1 MNSAMK
7 KRRLITIVA
16 MVLASV
22 PAVAGEERDTLGVG
36 TQVTFVRNDGQWDA
50 RVRYA
55 AQLHD
60 AALFLEDDGVTVAVR
75 EHIVHP
81 PAPLKGGGGK
91 GGEQQRQ
98 CKMHAYKMRFAG
110 GNCVPMGEGQQEGYS
125 NYFIGDEGR
134 WRSRVPSFA
143 AVRYRD
149 LYPGIDL
156 ELYTASA
163 ALKYNLIV
171 HPGADPSA
179 IAIEYIGTEGVSI
192 TKEGDLRI
200 GTTVRDIIEMQP
212 YVYQGNNEIKSR
224 WRVSREGDV
233 YSVSIELGDYD
244 QGRDLV
250 IDPVVRLRFSTY
262 TGSTADNWGT
272 TGTYD
277 SHKNTYTAGIVFNI
291 GYPVTTGAYDATF
304 NGTGNMADIGI
315 FKLDSTGQQRL
326 YATYLGG
333 TQADMPHSLY
343 VNALD
348 ELVVLGTTGSGDF
361 PTSSDAY
368 SRNHSGGSDINY
380 ENAQE
385 ISFPNG
391 SDLFVSCFSADGTRL
406 EASTLIGGTGNDGL
420 NYKRHYNND
429 YRTIMMGN
437 DSLYYNYGDGARG
450 ELITDPFGNVY
461 VGTTTASY
469 DFPTTAGATQRV
481 HSLGQD
487 AVVFKMDH
495 NLHTLLWSTYLG
507 GTGDDAAY
515 SIDLDE
521 EMNPLVCGGTN
532 SRNFPVTSGVL
543 QPIYGG
549 GTADGFVT
557 KLSGTDGSL
566 KASTYVGSDAY
577 DQIYFVRVGK
587 HDETFLFG
595 QTKAGGSTMIENA
608 GYSVPG
614 SGMLLQ
620 RVSGDLTERRWS
632 TVFGT
637 PGRVNLSP
645 TAFAADICNRVYAA
659 GWGRDFVGHNGI
671 QWYTA
676 GTMWMETTPD
686 AYCDST
692 DGQDF
697 YIISISDDASS
708 MDYASFIGEYHT
720 SGDSHYHGTDH
731 VDGGTSRFDRLAT
744 LYQSVCAS
752 CGGSQGFPTTAGAWC
767 DSNRSANCNNVV
779 FRFNVTDDFPV
790 AEFIPPQAGCAPYS
804 VNFHSTGRGA
814 LQWDFGDGSTSTA
827 TNPTHTYTTAGS
839 YTVSLVAT
847 LPGGCAESDTQSHTV
862 LVLAP
867 GEGIMHPFIDACNGE
882 SVTIGLPPTPG
893 ATYTWLS
900 SGIDNPGVSNPSVSG
915 SGTYVL
921 RTEAA
926 GCAQTDTFRVST
938 IKLISGDSIE
948 SISCR
953 DSADGRFT
961 VMLNQGV
968 SIDSLTYTS
977 VPTLT
982 ISTTDT
988 TIIFNNIAPEVEYNI
1003 SVSGYGCEYNKTV
1016 RLVNKAVPPHTKQ
1029 LSAPLCN
1036 DSCLGSIYIR
1046 CLNDTIPETQIID
1059 TLLTDLCPG
1068 TYVTTLI
1075 TYDGCPVTDTSVI
1088 VRNHALDSL
1097 RVWADDT
1104 VIWDGE
1110 STTLHAST
1118 PTNQTVTYLWSPAGT
1133 LDRPYIADPVATPT
1147 DSINIYTLTATSGGC
1162 SRTETVSVRCREV
1175 ICGAPLFIIP
1185 NAFTP
1190 NADGINDAVCFNT
1203 VQLSEFSITIFNRW
1217 GEAVYRSDDPTR
1229 CWDGTYRGT
1238 PCPAGVYTYTC
1249 HITCFGDHTNDFKG
1263 DITLIR

>member
-1 MNSAMK
+1 MESGKWKNSVV
-7 KRRLITIVA
+7 TILVVLLTWMPVA
-16 MVLASV
+16 AR
-22 PAVAGEERDTLGVG
+22 EERDTLGVG
-36 TQVTFVRNDGQWDA
+36 TQVSFVRNDGQWDA

-60 AALFLEDDGVTVAVR
+60 AALFLEDDGLTVALSQPVP
-75 EHIVHP
+75 H
-81 PAPLKGGGGK
+81 PAPGDGK
-91 GGEQQRQ
+91 RA
-98 CKMHAYKMRFAG
+98 KMHAYKMRFVG
-110 GNCVPMGEGQQEGYS
+110 GGAQPLGEAMQEGYS
-125 NYFIGDEGR
+125 NYFIGADAAR
-134 WRSRVPSFA
+134 WRTRVPSFA

-156 ELYTASA
+156 ELYTASE

-171 HPGADPSA
+171 HAGADPSA
-179 IAIEYIGTEGVSI
+179 IEIEYLGTDGVSI

-200 GTTVRDIIEMQP
+200 RTSVRDIIELRP
-212 YVYQGNNEIKSR
+212 YVYQSGKWKVESGERKEEIKSR
-224 WRVSREGDV
+224 WRVSRRGDV
-233 YSVSIELGDYD
+233 YSISIELGEYD
-244 QGRDLV
+244 HARDLV
-250 IDPVVRLRFSTY
+250 IDPVIRLRFSTY

-272 TGTYD
+272 TGGYD
-277 SHKNTYTAGIVFNI
+277 SHKNTYTAGLVFDI
-291 GYPVTTGAYDATF
+291 GYPVSVGAYDTSY
-304 NGTGNMADIGI
+304 NGGGNIADIGI
-315 FKLDSTGQQRL
+315 FKFDSTGQQRL

-333 TQADMPHSLY
+333 AQADMPHSLY

-348 ELVVLGTTGSGDF
+348 ELLVLGTTGSSDF
-361 PTSSDAY
+361 PTSADAY
-368 SRNHSGGSDINY
+368 SRTFAGGSGINY
-380 ENAQE
+380 ENAPS
-385 ISFPNG
+385 IPFPGG
-391 SDLFVSCFSADGTRL
+391 SDIFVARFSADGTRL
-406 EASTLIGGTGNDGL
+406 EASTYIGGTGNDGL

-429 YRTIMMGN
+429 YRIIMMGN

-450 ELITDPFGNVY
+450 ELITDQFGNVY
-461 VGTTTASY
+461 VGATSVSY
-469 DFPTTAGATQRV
+469 DFPTTAGTVQRV

-487 AVVFKMDH
+487 AVVFKLDH

-521 EMNPLVCGGTN
+521 AMNPIVCGGTN
-532 SRNFPVTSGVL
+532 SRNFPVTDGVL
-543 QPIYGG
+543 QTTYGG
-549 GTADGFVT
+549 GTADGFVA
-557 KLSGTDGSL
+557 KLSGADGSMM
-566 KASTYVGSDAY
+566 ASTYIGSDAY
-577 DQIYFVRVGK
+577 DQVYFVRVGK

-595 QTKAGGSTMIENA
+595 QTKASGSTMIENA

-614 SGMLLQ
+614 SGMLVQ
-620 RVSGDLTERRWS
+620 RLSGDLAQRRWS

-659 GWGRDFVGHNGI
+659 GWGRDFVGYNGI
-671 QWYTA
+671 QWHTA
-676 GTMWMETTPD
+676 GTMWMETTAD

-697 YIISISDDASS
+697 YIIALADDASR
-708 MDYASFIGEYHT
+708 MDYATFIGEYHM
-720 SGDSHYHGTDH
+720 SGDNHYHGTDH

-767 DSNRSANCNNVV
+767 DSNRSDNCNNVV

-814 LQWDFGDGSTSTA
+814 LQWDFGDGSTSTDS
-827 TNPTHTYTTAGS
+827 NPTHTYSTPGS
-839 YTVSLVAT
+839 YTVTLVAS
-847 LPGGCAESDTQSHTV
+847 LPGGCAETDTQSHTV
-862 LVLAP
+862 LVLDP

-893 ATYTWLS
+893 ATYTWLTP
-900 SGIDNPGVSNPSVSG
+900 GIDNPGVSNPSVSG

-938 IKLISGDSIE
+938 VKLITGE
-948 SISCR
+948 LVEGISCH
-953 DSADGRFT
+953 DSADGRYT
-961 VMLNQGV
+961 VLINQGV
-968 SIDSLTYTS
+968 SIDSLSYTS
-977 VPTLT
+977 VPTVAV
-982 ISTTDT
+982 STTDT
-988 TIIFNNIAPEVEYNI
+988 SIVFDGLAPDVDYAIN
-1003 SVSGYGCEYNKTV
+1003 VSGYGCQYNKTL
-1016 RLVNKAVPPHTKQ
+1016 RLDNKAVPPYTKQ
-1029 LSAPLCN
+1029 VSPPLCN

-1046 CLNDTIPETQIID
+1046 YDDIAETQPID
-1059 TLLTDLCPG
+1059 TLITGLCAG
-1068 TYVTTLI
+1068 TYVTTL
-1075 TYDGCPVTDTSVI
+1075 TAHDGCPVSDTSVI

-1104 VIWDGE
+1104 VVWDGE
-1110 STTLHAST
+1110 STTLHAASPGAT
-1118 PTNQTVTYLWSPAGT
+1118 MTVEYLWSPAGT
-1133 LDRPYIADPVATPT
+1133 LENTVGADVVATPT
-1147 DSINIYTLTATSGGC
+1147 DSITVYTVSATSGGC
-1162 SRTETVSVRCREV
+1162 TSTATVAIRSKGVV
-1175 ICGAPLFIIP
+1175 CGAPLFVIP

-1203 VQLSEFSITIFNRW
+1203 AQLLEFSITIFNRW
-1217 GEAVYRSDDPTR
+1217 GEAVYRSDDPTQ

-1249 HITCFGDHTNDFKG
+1249 HITCFGNHTNDFKG